1 MWYLGIEASLE
12 RCICPECTGDLLN
25 TRITALDRDSAI
37 VLFGSIKTEAEL
49 PSCEVPSPAGPRQAE
64 NQRLGNK
71 PLTYAR
77 N

>member
-1 MWYLGIEASLE
+1 MWYFGIEATLE
-12 RCICPECTGDLLN
+12 RCTCSECTGDLLN
-25 TRITALDRDSAI
+25 TSIPALDRDSAI
-37 VLFGSIKTEAEL
+37 VLFPSVKTETQL
-49 PSCEVPSPAGPRQAE
+49 PSCEVPNPAGPQQAE